1 MDTNKIN
8 YLKPPLT
15 FQEQLNKLEERGLYI
30 HNKSLA
36 LTTLSSINYYRLS
49 AYCIPFKK
57 RSSSGTVTDQF
68 QENTTFENV
77 IELYEFD
84 RKLRLLVMDALERIE
99 ISIRTSIAYHLAHHY
114 GAFALEKAEN
124 FHDQFNHASWL
135 EQVQKEIVRSRE
147 PFIEHF
153 REKYKGFPTLPVW
166 MTTEVTSFGSLSLLF
181 KGLKNEDKRII
192 AHSIYKL
199 HHKTM
204 SNWLHF
210 LTYIRNICAHH
221 SRLWNKE
228 LAIKPKLEGL
238 GKEWQQPVTPRNDR
252 SFFVFLVLKYL
263 LNHSTNAIQWAK
275 ACEELILP
283 IFSKYKWSVSSMG
296 MTNNWQNHP
305 IWSTK
310 NQP

>member
-1 MDTNKIN
+1 MDTKKIN

-15 FQEQLNKLEERGLYI
+15 FQEQLSKLEERGLCI
-30 HNKSLA
+30 HNKKLA
-36 LTTLSSINYYRLS
+36 LNTLSSINYYRLS

-57 RSSSGTVTDQF
+57 RSPSGTITDQF

-99 ISIRTSIAYHLAHHY
+99 ISIRTNIAYHLAHHY
-114 GAFALEKAEN
+114 GAFALENAKN

-192 AHSIYKL
+192 AHNIYKL

-263 LNHSTNAIQWAK
+263 LNHSENAKQWAK

-283 IFSKYKWSVSSMG
+283 IFSKYNWSVSSMG
-296 MTNNWQNHP
+296 MTDDWQNHP
-305 IWSTK
+305 IWATK
-310 NQP
+310 N